1 MISNFVF
8 HCISGSAGAAASNV
22 VKADSKPKAKPAEVK
37 PAEVKPESEDD
48 EDSSDE
54 EDESA
59 DDDDSE
65 KGVSFCN
72 PVYEF
77 GFYFRY
83 YVYTCVQV
91 LTRVINSLVMIFVD
105 GC

>member
-37 PAEVKPESEDD
+37 PESEDG

-72 PVYEF
+72 PIWFLLQILCVYMRS
-77 GFYFRY
+77 G
-83 YVYTCVQV
+83 
-91 LTRVINSLVMIFVD
+91 VD
-105 GC
+105 